1 MARSPASVPAS
12 VATSTAPSP
21 PAQRIAARAS
31 RRAPS
36 LAPATLSEFDGV
48 RYLHLGTDW
57 VQGAMRIRKPRQL
70 ELEYIQRMMA
80 WLLWRPTALLDHG
93 HAMQL
98 GLGAAAITRFTHQ
111 TLRWHTTA
119 VEINPTVIQACKL
132 WFHLPENDARLQV
145 IEADAGRWVPQ
156 EGLPESV
163 DALCVDLYDHEAAA
177 PVLDDAAF
185 YADCHRMLA
194 AGGLMTVNLFGR
206 DASFERSAA
215 RVAAAFGADQMWQ
228 LAPTKEGNTVLVAG
242 REVVVPE
249 RAVLEQ
255 RAQEIEERYGLK
267 ARKWLRL
274 VRPWQ
279 PPAPAPAP
287 ASASASCA

>member
-1 MARSPASVPAS
+1 MLFRS
-12 VATSTAPSP
+12 
-21 PAQRIAARAS
+21 
-31 RRAPS
+31 
-36 LAPATLSEFDGV
+36 
-48 RYLHLGTDW
+48 
-57 VQGAMRIRKPRQL
+57 
-70 ELEYIQRMMA
+70 
-80 WLLWRPTALLDHG
+80 
-93 HAMQL
+93 
-98 GLGAAAITRFTHQ
+98 
-111 TLRWHTTA
+111 
-119 VEINPTVIQACKL
+119 
-132 WFHLPENDARLQV
+132 
-145 IEADAGRWVPQ
+145 
-156 EGLPESV
+156 ESV

-177 PVLDDAAF
+177 PVLDDTAF

-255 RAQEIEERYGLK
+255 RAQEIEERYDLK

-279 PPAPAPAP
+279 PPAPAPA
-287 ASASASCA
+287 SCA

>member
-177 PVLDDAAF
+177 PVLDDTAF

-279 PPAPAPAP
+279 PPAPA
-287 ASASASCA
+287 SASCA